1 MYEIEENWT
10 GGGDVQNPLLL
21 TSFHFGRRDVTYEA
35 VGVAGDLGD
44 PVIVGD
50 VIHAGLDVGAGLG
63 GFVHLYVRALVTL
76 RHYNKTGRH
85 DVTKKQIT

>member
-1 MYEIEENWT
+1 M
-10 GGGDVQNPLLL
+10 
-21 TSFHFGRRDVTYEA
+21 TYEA

-44 PVIVGD
+44 PVIIGD
-50 VIHAGLDVGAGLG
+50 VILAGLDVGACLLG
-63 GFVHLYVRALVTL
+63 PVHLCVCALVAL